1 MSLSDRVIKVYTFLN
16 ANLALAQNTLLFT
29 FTPTQP
35 IMIQRFTVVGDA
47 AVGLLEPTRLKLR
60 LIPATTGVPEDLG
73 TDRLV
78 SAVKARGLGIYKDIT
93 TPGGLRVDAGDAVGF
108 AIEVTS
114 GGVSSADVSIH
125 YWGLPFAG
133 VEIADWSKSA

>member
-1 MSLSDRVIKVYTFLN
+1 MSLENRVIRVITALN
-16 ANLALAQNTLLFT
+16 VNLALAQNVILFT
-29 FTPTQP
+29 FTPSQP
-35 IMIQRFTVVGDA
+35 IMIQRFTAIGDA
-47 AVGLLEPTRLKLR
+47 AAGLLAPTRLKLR

-73 TDRLV
+73 SDILV
-78 SAVKARGLGIYKDIT
+78 SAAKGRGLGIYKDVT
-93 TPGGLRVDAGDAVGF
+93 TPGGLRVDAGDAIAM

-133 VEIADWSKSA
+133 AEIADWSKSA